1 MLMDSLSSF
10 LHHISLSRK
19 FEDQHLIFPNGDGF
33 AELKAG
39 AFVVLVV
46 GVEDQLR
53 VLSLPN
59 AAVSLEGVGRAWTQV
74 DHHHKGFK
82 PCGTAG
88 EDEEV
93 VRCAEHGFPKLQG
106 LAVSKH
112 VDRPEGFHHGV
123 AV

>member
-1 MLMDSLSSF
+1 MV
-10 LHHISLSRK
+10 
-19 FEDQHLIFPNGDGF
+19 P
-33 AELKAG
+33 
-39 AFVVLVV
+39 VV

-53 VLSLPN
+53 ILSLPN
-59 AAVSLEGVGRAWTQV
+59 AAVPLEGVGGVWTQV

-93 VRCAEHGFPKLQG
+93 VCCAEHGFPELQG
-106 LAVSKH
+106 LTVSKH
-112 VDRPEGFHHGV
+112 VDRPEGFHHDV